1 MPMTLRSTLLSL
13 SLLALMSLAL
23 FPAMASAQRSTTPDY
38 DYLPPAEVE
47 KITLGDA
54 EQAVL
59 VRPWQGRN
67 QYGAAVLLGDLGED
81 ADPEGLLA
89 FLRRELTPKG
99 WATLSIGAPQ
109 GAAQPNHITDAGEI
123 PKPGEQQLSQKSNQS
138 LPKYSQED
146 WAALR
151 EQQKTVMS
159 QTLGQLDSL
168 GKSYPGKRILIVT
181 GQSAGLVI
189 EMLTAATLPSPDLL
203 VVINPYL
210 EQDEENRDLPGK
222 LAKLALPVLDIQ
234 SPDGLP
240 ASLATQKARKA
251 LSPLGEPLRYEQQQ
265 LALNLDQPSA
275 WQDVLTLV
283 QGFAQRILRA
293 YP

>member
-1 MPMTLRSTLLSL
+1 MNLRTTLLIL
-13 SLLALMSLAL
+13 TL
-23 FPAMASAQRSTTPDY
+23 FPLMALAQRNAMQDY
-38 DYLPPAEVE
+38 DYLPPTEVA
-47 KITLGDA
+47 KITVEGT
-54 EQAVL
+54 EQPVL

-89 FLRRELTPKG
+89 FLRRDLTPKG

-109 GAAQPNHITDAGEI
+109 GALQPNHITYAGEI
-123 PKPGEQQLSQKSNQS
+123 PKPGEAQLSQKRDQS

-146 WAALR
+146 WTALR
-151 EQQKTVMS
+151 EKQKTALS
-159 QTLGQLDSL
+159 QTLGQLDGL
-168 GKSYPGKRILIVT
+168 GKAYPGKRMLIVS

-189 EMLTAATLPSPDLL
+189 EMLTAAALPSPDLL

-210 EQDEENRDLPGK
+210 ELEAENRDLAGK
-222 LAKLALPVLDIQ
+222 LAKLELPVLDIQ

-240 ASLATQKARKA
+240 ASLATQDTRKA
-251 LSPLGEPLRYEQQQ
+251 LSPMGQPLRYEQQR
-265 LALNLDQPSA
+265 LALNLDQPTA
-275 WQDVLTLV
+275 WQEVLILV

>member
-1 MPMTLRSTLLSL
+1 MNLRTTLLIL
-13 SLLALMSLAL
+13 TL
-23 FPAMASAQRSTTPDY
+23 FPLMALAQRNTMQDY
-38 DYLPPAEVE
+38 DYLPPTEVA
-47 KITLGDA
+47 KITVEGT
-54 EQAVL
+54 EQPVL

-89 FLRRELTPKG
+89 FLRRDLTPKG

-109 GAAQPNHITDAGEI
+109 GASQPNHITDAGEI
-123 PKPGEQQLSQKSNQS
+123 PKPGEAQLGQKRDQS
-138 LPKYSQED
+138 LPKYSLED
-146 WAALR
+146 WTALR
-151 EQQKTVMS
+151 EKQKTALS
-159 QTLGQLDSL
+159 QTLGQLDVL
-168 GKSYPGKRILIVT
+168 GKAYPGKRMLIVN

-189 EMLTAATLPSPDLL
+189 EMLTATALPSPDLL

-210 EQDEENRDLPGK
+210 ELEAENRDLAGK
-222 LAKLALPVLDIQ
+222 LAKLELPVLDIQ

-240 ASLATQKARKA
+240 ASLATQDTRKA
-251 LSPLGEPLRYEQQQ
+251 LSPMGQPLRYEQQR
-265 LALNLDQPSA
+265 LALNLDQPTA
-275 WQDVLTLV
+275 WQEVLILV

>member
-1 MPMTLRSTLLSL
+1 MNLRTTLLIL
-13 SLLALMSLAL
+13 TL
-23 FPAMASAQRSTTPDY
+23 FPLMALAQRNTMQDY
-38 DYLPPAEVE
+38 DYLPPTEVA
-47 KITLGDA
+47 KITVEGT
-54 EQAVL
+54 EQPVL

-89 FLRRELTPKG
+89 FLRRDLTPKG

-109 GAAQPNHITDAGEI
+109 GASQPNHITDAGEI
-123 PKPGEQQLSQKSNQS
+123 PKPGEAQLSQKRDQN

-146 WAALR
+146 WTALR
-151 EQQKTVMS
+151 EKQKTALS
-159 QTLGQLDSL
+159 QTLGQLDGL
-168 GKSYPGKRILIVT
+168 GKTYPGKRILIVS

-189 EMLTAATLPSPDLL
+189 EILTAAALPSPDLL

-210 EQDEENRDLPGK
+210 ELEAENRDLPGK

-251 LSPLGEPLRYEQQQ
+251 LSPMGQPLRYEQQR
-265 LALNLDQPSA
+265 LALNLDQPTA
-275 WQDVLTLV
+275 WQEVLILV

>member
-1 MPMTLRSTLLSL
+1 MNLRTTLLIL
-13 SLLALMSLAL
+13 TL
-23 FPAMASAQRSTTPDY
+23 FPLMAFAQRNAMQDY
-38 DYLPPAEVE
+38 DYLPPTEVA
-47 KITLGDA
+47 KITVEGT
-54 EQAVL
+54 EQPVL

-89 FLRRELTPKG
+89 FLRRDLTPKG

-109 GAAQPNHITDAGEI
+109 GASQPNHITDAGEI
-123 PKPGEQQLSQKSNQS
+123 PKPGEAQLSQKRDQS

-146 WAALR
+146 WTALR
-151 EQQKTVMS
+151 EKQKTALS
-159 QTLGQLDSL
+159 QTLGQLDGL
-168 GKSYPGKRILIVT
+168 GKAYPGKRMLIVS

-189 EMLTAATLPSPDLL
+189 EMLTAAALPSPDLL

-210 EQDEENRDLPGK
+210 ELEAENRDLAGK
-222 LAKLALPVLDIQ
+222 LAKLELPVLDIQ

-240 ASLATQKARKA
+240 ASLATQDTRKA
-251 LSPLGEPLRYEQQQ
+251 LSPMGQPLRYEQQR
-265 LALNLDQPSA
+265 LALNLDQPTA
-275 WQDVLTLV
+275 WQEVLILV

>member
-1 MPMTLRSTLLSL
+1 MNLRTTLLIL
-13 SLLALMSLAL
+13 TL
-23 FPAMASAQRSTTPDY
+23 FPLMALAQRNAMQDY
-38 DYLPPAEVE
+38 DYLPPTEVA
-47 KITLGDA
+47 KITVEGT
-54 EQAVL
+54 EQPVL

-89 FLRRELTPKG
+89 FLRRDLTPKG

-109 GAAQPNHITDAGEI
+109 GASQPNHITDAGEI
-123 PKPGEQQLSQKSNQS
+123 PKPGEAQLSQKRDQS

-146 WAALR
+146 WTALR
-151 EQQKTVMS
+151 EKQKTALS
-159 QTLGQLDSL
+159 QTLGQLDGL
-168 GKSYPGKRILIVT
+168 GKAYPGKRMLIVS

-189 EMLTAATLPSPDLL
+189 EMLTAAALPSPDLL

-210 EQDEENRDLPGK
+210 ELEAENRDLPGK
-222 LAKLALPVLDIQ
+222 LAKLELPVLDIQ

-240 ASLATQKARKA
+240 ASLATQETRKA
-251 LSPLGEPLRYEQQQ
+251 LSPMGQPLRYEQQR
-265 LALNLDQPSA
+265 LALNLDQPTA
-275 WQDVLTLV
+275 WQEVLILV

>member
-1 MPMTLRSTLLSL
+1 MNLRSTLLSL
-13 SLLALMSLAL
+13 FQLSLMSLAL
-23 FPAMASAQRSTTPDY
+23 LPFMASAQQSATPDY
-38 DYLPPAEVE
+38 DYLPPEEIA
-47 KITLGDA
+47 KITLGES

-59 VRPWQGRN
+59 VRPWQGRHE
-67 QYGAAVLLGDLGED
+67 YGAAVLLGDLGED

-123 PKPGEQQLSQKSNQS
+123 SKPGEQQLSQKSHQS

-146 WAALR
+146 WGALR
-151 EQQKTVMS
+151 EKQKTAMS

-168 GKSYPGKRILIVT
+168 GSNYPGKRILIVT

-189 EMLTAATLPSPDLL
+189 EMLAAATLPSPDLL

-210 EQDEENRDLPGK
+210 EQDAENRDLPGK
-222 LAKLALPVLDIQ
+222 LAKLELPVLDIQ
-234 SPDGLP
+234 SPDALP

-251 LSPLGEPLRYEQQQ
+251 LSPMGEPLRYEQQG

-275 WQDVLTLV
+275 WQEVLTLI

>member
-1 MPMTLRSTLLSL
+1 MNLRTTLLIL
-13 SLLALMSLAL
+13 TL
-23 FPAMASAQRSTTPDY
+23 FPLMALAQRNTMQDY
-38 DYLPPAEVE
+38 DYLPPTEVA
-47 KITLGDA
+47 KITVEGT
-54 EQAVL
+54 EQPVL

-89 FLRRELTPKG
+89 FLRRDLTPKG

-109 GAAQPNHITDAGEI
+109 GASQPNHITDAGEI
-123 PKPGEQQLSQKSNQS
+123 PKPGEAQLSQKRDQS

-146 WAALR
+146 WTALR
-151 EQQKTVMS
+151 EKQKTALS
-159 QTLGQLDSL
+159 QTLGQLDGL
-168 GKSYPGKRILIVT
+168 GKAYPGKRMLIVS

-189 EMLTAATLPSPDLL
+189 EMLTAAALPSPDLL

-210 EQDEENRDLPGK
+210 ELEAENRDLPGK
-222 LAKLALPVLDIQ
+222 LAKLELPVLDIQ

-240 ASLATQKARKA
+240 ASLATQKARKT
-251 LSPLGEPLRYEQQQ
+251 LSPMGQPLRYEQQR
-265 LALNLDQPSA
+265 LALNLDQPTA
-275 WQDVLTLV
+275 WQEVLLLV